1 MHIISPT
8 LIPIY
13 YAVSMG
19 AGAIGALALGRLYD
33 INRTWTVLGTFLA
46 GALFAPLVFLG
57 GPLVA
62 LAGMLLWGIGLAAQE
77 SLLRPLVA
85 VIVDPSR
92 RATAFGLFDTGF
104 GIAWFIGSVVLGYLY
119 GISILGLVVFSVLL
133 QLIALA
139 IFAFAGLRS
148 SKDAG
153 ASSR

>member
-1 MHIISPT
+1 
-8 LIPIY
+8 
-13 YAVSMG
+13 
-19 AGAIGALALGRLYD
+19 
-33 INRTWTVLGTFLA
+33 
-46 GALFAPLVFLG
+46 
-57 GPLVA
+57 
-62 LAGMLLWGIGLAAQE
+62 LAAQE